1 MHTVKWSVLQYVIIR
16 PAASLAGIICEAYD
30 VLCASDGYSW
40 RYASV
45 WIEGIN
51 FVSIS
56 IALYGLLVFYGL
68 MREELKGRRPMAK
81 FLSIKLIVMFTFYQS
96 FVLGA
101 LKGKVLKATAYW
113 TIENIKDGLNA
124 LLICVE
130 MVFFSALMWWA
141 YTSKEY
147 SREEGAP
154 ATGIGRPLLD
164 SINLGDFANEILN
177 SLRFFVHYACGRPT
191 AHGHGHRLKPVDIGE
206 PTRMTSKPSYGVI
219 SSAPAHPPLF
229 SLEREPESENIQLNP
244 YPFAPRDE
252 R

>member
-1 MHTVKWSVLQYVIIR
+1 
-16 PAASLAGIICEAYD
+16 
-30 VLCASDGYSW
+30 
-40 RYASV
+40 
-45 WIEGIN
+45 
-51 FVSIS
+51 
-56 IALYGLLVFYGL
+56 
-68 MREELKGRRPMAK
+68 MAK

-130 MVFFSALMWWA
+130 MVLFSALMWWA

-147 SREEGAP
+147 SREESAP

-177 SLRFFVHYACGRPT
+177 SLRFFRALRPWTTNRTWPWTQVEACG
-191 AHGHGHRLKPVDIGE
+191 HRRTHEDDLQA
-206 PTRMTSKPSYGVI
+206 VI
-219 SSAPAHPPLF
+219 WC
-229 SLEREPESENIQLNP
+229 
-244 YPFAPRDE
+244 Y
-252 R
+252 